1 MAAARKAKP
10 AAGKTAAK
18 KPAGKKSVAK
28 KAPAKPAVKAAK
40 PAGKKAPARREPTQ
54 AAMIKKV
61 AAVSDATKSLSGEV
75 KSIGRIFSDNQKIM
89 VSIKSVID
97 SVASSLE
104 EIHRQSRQINMLEED
119 TKKIFAGLN
128 QARDRSASVARLEAQ
143 AAAMKEAMARI
154 EKSAP
159 GADLAKQVGDSVDSI
174 RNNSHMIIKIA
185 QRVDEVREQ
194 LREVSGKAE
203 AVGRAIPEL
212 EAIRARVDEAASKA
226 GEPPAG
232 MAELRAELEKVA
244 SGGAGRLGAEM
255 ERIGSAIAEI
265 SEKADRM
272 AGLEVVVNG
281 LKRQFDEI
289 AARADPAGALSAE
302 MESLKSK
309 MDELVRGAP
318 EVAAVRTEVSSL
330 RGELAE
336 RAGAIE
342 TRLAEIGGRA
352 SEDAGNLMRLSEI
365 QSRVRMASE
374 SKYGGPEEI
383 SRMCSCLAEMGRLPG
398 GGPEE
403 AQRWAVAK
411 IMDCADK
418 WEVRLAEV
426 MEKLRGAAGDE
437 KVAGLVRMQQVREIY
452 GTRGADQVKAD
463 LGL

>member
-10 AAGKTAAK
+10 AAKAAAK
-18 KPAGKKSVAK
+18 KPAAKKSVAK
-28 KAPAKPAVKAAK
+28 KAPAKPAAPKR
-40 PAGKKAPARREPTQ
+40 APAKREPTQ

-119 TKKIFAGLN
+119 TKKIFAALN

-143 AAAMKEAMARI
+143 AEAMKEAVARV

-159 GADLAKQVGDSVDSI
+159 GADLARQVGDSVDSI
-174 RNNSHMIIKIA
+174 RNNSQMIIKIA

-203 AVGRAIPEL
+203 AVGRVVPEL
-212 EAIRARVDEAASKA
+212 ESIRARVDEAASKA

-232 MAELRAELEKVA
+232 MEELRAELEKVA

-255 ERIGSAIAEI
+255 ERIGSAVSEI
-265 SEKADRM
+265 SEKADRI

-302 MESLKSK
+302 IESVKSK
-309 MDELVRGAP
+309 MDELARGAP

-365 QSRVRMASE
+365 QSRIRMASE

-383 SRMCSCLAEMGRLPG
+383 SRMCSGLAEMGRLSG

-403 AQRWAVAK
+403 AQRWAVGK

-437 KVAGLVRMQQVREIY
+437 KISGLVRMQQVREIY
-452 GTRGADQVKAD
+452 GTRGADQVKSD

>member
-1 MAAARKAKP
+1 MAKAVAKKPVKKAPVKKPAPRKA
-10 AAGKTAAK
+10 AGPAAK
-18 KPAGKKSVAK
+18 KTAK
-28 KAPAKPAVKAAK
+28 
-40 PAGKKAPARREPTQ
+40 REPTQ

-75 KSIGRIFSDNQKIM
+75 KSIGKIFADNQKVM

-143 AAAMKEAMARI
+143 SAAMKDAIARV
-154 EKSAP
+154 EKAAP
-159 GADLAKQVGDSVDSI
+159 GAELARQVGDSVNSI
-174 RNNSHMIIKIA
+174 RNNSQMIIKIA

-383 SRMCSCLAEMGRLPG
+383 SRMCSGLAEMGALSAG
-398 GGPEE
+398 DGGPEE
-403 AQRWAVAK
+403 AQRWAVGK

-426 MEKLRGAAGDE
+426 MEKLRAAAGD
-437 KVAGLVRMQQVREIY
+437 KRLAGLVRIQQVREIY
-452 GTRGADQVKAD
+452 GTRGADQVKSD